1 MARRHA
7 AIDELRLA
15 VECLPRATQEAMLA
29 GVREG
34 AIIAGAYT
42 DGNGGTCP
50 MLAAHRRGGRTGLLA
65 FARAWDRFVGA
76 TKGPVRVGVR
86 QLRVL
91 EAQLEGAM
99 LRADDT
105 AGELAGAVADH
116 QATARARR
124 AREAAGTGWEWL
136 HGAVPVDAALPQP
149 TPVRG
154 ERAPA

>member
-1 MARRHA
+1 MARRQA

-29 GVREG
+29 GVRG
-34 AIIAGAYT
+34 GSIIAGAYT
-42 DGNGGTCP
+42 DGQGGTCP
-50 MLAAHRRGGRTGLLA
+50 MLAAHRRGGRTDMLT

-76 TKGPVRVGVR
+76 TRGPVRVTRR

-105 AGELAGAVADH
+105 AGELAGAVSDH

-136 HGAVPVDAALPQP
+136 HGPAPQP
-149 TPVRG
+149 APAAR
-154 ERAPA
+154 ERASA